1 MSQWRSV
8 KARQLPAALLRIGFS
23 VKRPSGTS
31 HRVLARPGW
40 AEYIFAF
47 HDREEIGQDVRAYF
61 QADGIAAR
69 GFVNTRKARL
79 VGKMQIATT

>member
-47 HDREEIGQDVRAYF
+47 HDREEIGPKML
-61 QADGIAAR
+61 AR
-69 GFVNTRKARL
+69 ISKATGL
-79 VGKMQIATT
+79 QPEDL